1 MSSRFGVQVANLS
14 RLNWPYVLI
23 TVGTLLAVAGCG
35 DNRGLVPVKGR
46 VTFNGGQPPKPGRLM
61 FGAVKAADG
70 YMQRPGQAP
79 FDAEGNFEVTSYHTG
94 DGLTP
99 GTYRVNVICV
109 ERDPAPVPGG
119 LEAVTYVA
127 PEYKGQEVVVPAG
140 GKPMELAID
149 VPLKKRK

>member
-1 MSSRFGVQVANLS
+1 MSHNL
-14 RLNWPYVLI
+14 RPACF
-23 TVGTLLAVAGCG
+23 TLLIGLAAIVLSGCG
-35 DNRGLVPVKGR
+35 DDRGLVPVTGR
-46 VTFNGGQPPKPGRLM
+46 ITFDGEAPPKPGRLQ
-61 FGAVKAADG
+61 FGPVDAAAG
-70 YMQRPGQAP
+70 YFQRPGMAL
-79 FDAEGNFEVTSYHTG
+79 FDANGKFEVSSYESG

-127 PEYKGQEVVVPAG
+127 PGYTGEEVVVASGSAPI
-140 GKPMELAID
+140 ELNID